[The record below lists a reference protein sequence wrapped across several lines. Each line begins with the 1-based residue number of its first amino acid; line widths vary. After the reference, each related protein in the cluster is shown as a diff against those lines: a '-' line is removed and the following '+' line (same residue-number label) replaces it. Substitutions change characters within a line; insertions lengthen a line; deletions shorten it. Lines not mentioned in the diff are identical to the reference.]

1 MGRTDINNKPISCG
15 KCKKGHRD
23 ASCNDSHPGPCF
35 YRGTRGRPRRDRVGQ
50 VRDPI
55 PVPGYLLRPVSGVP
69 VGPSPGPPPLSQAV
83 RYPHLG
89 SDSYDAPVASPNFS
103 SGATSPNAFH
113 SSGQSSALVSAT
125 SSGTLSSEEA
135 PGTPATPPEDQLNF
149 YRSSDQELHD
159 LQAVSCERAGLEKL
173 KDGSS
178 HASLPSSFGPSIG
191 FDSEAPTVPLTWE
204 DFEQWGKDHDDGDS
218 YREGDLEKWCKTNF
232 DFT

>member
-1 MGRTDINNKPISCG
+1 MTATLGLASIGAPGDA
-15 KCKKGHRD
+15 RD
-23 ASCNDSHPGPCF
+23 GTELAKS
-35 YRGTRGRPRRDRVGQ
+35 GTRYQ
-50 VRDPI
+50 SLAT
-55 PVPGYLLRPVSGVP
+55 YC
-69 VGPSPGPPPLSQAV
+69 GPS
-83 RYPHLG
+83 REYH
-89 SDSYDAPVASPNFS
+89 YDAPVVSLNFS
-103 SGATSPNAFH
+103 SGAISPSAFH

-135 PGTPATPPEDQLNF
+135 PGTPATPLEDELNF
-149 YRSSDQELHD
+149 YQSSDQELHD

-173 KDGSS
+173 KGGSS
-178 HASLPSSFGPSIG
+178 HATLPSSFGPSIG